1 MAQKKKTVVAV
12 SGGFD
17 PLHVGHLRLFKE
29 AKKLGTHL
37 VVILNNDNW
46 LKRKKGF
53 ALMPEDERA
62 EIIRALEMVDDVVLT
77 SHAPNDPDTSTCVAL
92 SELRPH
98 VFANAGDR
106 KKPAD
111 IPEGVVCEAHG
122 IRMVFFEFEKGKK
135 KKKHSSSEIVARA
148 AAALRG
154 MGKAIRPKAKT
165 GRR

>member
-1 MAQKKKTVVAV
+1 MKGKRKTVVAV

-53 ALMPEDERA
+53 ALMPEEERA
-62 EIIRALEMVDDVVLT
+62 ELIRALEVVDEVVLT
-77 SHAPNDPDTSTCVAL
+77 KHAVDDADTSICTAL
-92 SELRPH
+92 GELRPD

-111 IPEGVVCEAHG
+111 IPEGAVCEAHG
-122 IRMVFFEFEKGKK
+122 IRMVFFAFEKG

-148 AAALRG
+148 ASALEGVRKALRPKTRA
-154 MGKAIRPKAKT
+154 GKR
-165 GRR
+165 